1 MPHLQTRMRMPK
13 YRFFTGTLP
22 VTLPG
27 ILALVILFGAGCTVS
42 GDYRPS
48 ALGPE
53 GQITVAIDS
62 AHWNGPIGDA
72 LRETIGGPIYTLP
85 APEPAFTLQ
94 PVSIALEPLFE
105 QMKKRKNIV
114 IVAPLNDT
122 TAEARFLQARFG
134 EAGTDLIATGQS
146 AVVSRED
153 LWLRDQ
159 MVVYIAAASED
170 SVAAAIR
177 AKSDDLLYVFNK
189 ITRERLAEEM
199 FAKGRQQDLEQRLL
213 ERHGFAVNGQHDY
226 FIAIDTTNF
235 VWLRRV
241 ISSETWRSL
250 FVYYEED
257 ANPGDL
263 SAEWIYSRRDSLSR
277 RYIQGSSAGFVE
289 IDRRRP
295 LVTEN
300 INFLDRYGF
309 ETRGL
314 WQMVLEQP
322 DGQKAQMGMGGSF
335 VSYAFYDETSGRN
348 YLIDGMIFAPGYEK
362 REFLRQMEVIAHT
375 FRTAPPA
382 VAGAD

>member
-1 MPHLQTRMRMPK
+1 MPHTQTSMRMPK
-13 YRFFTGTLP
+13 CLFHTALSFL
-22 VTLPG
+22 
-27 ILALVILFGAGCTVS
+27 LALAMLTTAGCTVS

-62 AHWNGPIGDA
+62 THWNGPIGDA
-72 LRETIGGPIYTLP
+72 LRETLGGPIYTLP
-85 APEPAFTLQ
+85 APEPAFTLNT
-94 PVSIALEPLFE
+94 VSIAFEPMFE
-105 QMKKRKNIV
+105 QMKRRKNIV
-114 IVAPLNDT
+114 IVAPLSDT

-134 EAGTDLIATGQS
+134 EAGTDLIASGQS

-159 MVVYIAAASED
+159 MVVYIAGATED
-170 SVAAAIR
+170 SVASAIR
-177 AKSDDLLYVFNK
+177 AKSEDLLYVFNK

-199 FAKGRQQDLEQRLL
+199 FAKGRQPDLEQRLI

-263 SAEWIYSRRDSLSR
+263 SADWIYSRRDSLSR
-277 RYIQGSSAGFVE
+277 RYIQGSSAGYVE

-295 LVTEN
+295 LITEN

-314 WQMVLEQP
+314 WQMVLDEP
-322 DGQKAQMGMGGSF
+322 DGGKAQMGMGGSF
-335 VSYAFYDETSGRN
+335 VSYAFYDEATGRN

-375 FRTAPPA
+375 FRSAAPPM
-382 VAGAD
+382 AGAD